1 MNTAEPTPAEIDL
14 ALAAIER
21 TEIPHK
27 HWPPFGSWLMCASLW
42 VVFGLVGIPSAAVVL
57 VVASVATL
65 FVWIYSKLRKER
77 P

>member
-27 HWPPFGSWLMCASLW
+27 HRPSFGSWLMCASLW
-42 VVFGLVGIPSAAVVL
+42 VAFGAVGLPVAAVAL
-57 VVASVATL
+57 VVASVTTP
-65 FVWIYSKLRKER
+65 FVWIYSKARKDR